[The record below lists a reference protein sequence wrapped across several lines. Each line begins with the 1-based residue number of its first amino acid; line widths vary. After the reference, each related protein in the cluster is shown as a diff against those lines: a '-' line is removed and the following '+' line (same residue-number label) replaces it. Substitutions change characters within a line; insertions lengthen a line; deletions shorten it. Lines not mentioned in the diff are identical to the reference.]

1 MITIGVSNG
10 APASRGPD
18 KSVNRSLMGGKEIIA
33 DSAGFLRH
41 YLFIGMSK
49 YVGGI
54 YFLPSE
60 PFPYYYFCAK
70 SGDHTPSLNLN
81 DRPLYRSR

>member
-10 APASRGPD
+10 SPASRGPG
-18 KSVNRSLMGGKEIIA
+18 KSANRSLMGGKEIIA

-60 PFPYYYFCAK
+60 PFPYYYFLRQV
-70 SGDHTPSLNLN
+70 G
-81 DRPLYRSR
+81 RSHAELKPERQTALP

>member
-10 APASRGPD
+10 SPASRGPG
-18 KSVNRSLMGGKEIIA
+18 KSANRSLMGGKEIIA

-54 YFLPSE
+54 YFYLLSHSLIIIFAPSR
-60 PFPYYYFCAK
+60 AI
-70 SGDHTPSLNLN
+70 T
-81 DRPLYRSR
+81 RRA